1 MFNYNSNGWSYLIIM
16 TKIEPIDIEFF
27 SPFNKDVCTFCG
39 ECFNK
44 CPIMGLSIEESIDE
58 MKRLIA
64 GEPTKRVLNDCQS
77 CFSCNFY
84 CPENAHPAE
93 LILQRWNELY
103 KKEGLRKRGEY
114 FMTLYP
120 HYPNFRSYVMEHLP
134 KKTKELVK
142 SWADLKP
149 LKGDTLTYPGCNII
163 TYAELTQTSFFKD
176 LDIRGRLE
184 YCCGETLFR
193 TGYKDDLFQITKRL
207 DKWFNILK
215 PKNLL
220 VLCTAGTNVFKNIL
234 PHYGLT
240 YKFESIKSYLQYLWE
255 EFENGEIQVKKKL
268 NLTAT
273 IQDSCYSK
281 MFGDKYMDLPRKILE
296 KLGIK
301 VLETEACRENM
312 RCCGI
317 GAGFSIDS
325 AYQPFKAR
333 KSTIRNFKDFRK
345 TKADIICVYC
355 AGCLAVFY
363 TNKPLYFRK
372 IKVYHIIELI
382 QMALG
387 EKPSLTNKAK
397 KKRGKH
403 IFWGI
408 MKKQVPKILSK
419 KTFKLAEIP
428 EDPPKYGEA
437 W

>member
-1 MFNYNSNGWSYLIIM
+1 
-16 TKIEPIDIEFF
+16 
-27 SPFNKDVCTFCG
+27 
-39 ECFNK
+39 
-44 CPIMGLSIEESIDE
+44 CPVMELSVEDSIEE
-58 MKRLIA
+58 MKKLIV
-64 GEPTKRVLNDCQS
+64 GENTKEVLNNCQS
-77 CFSCNFY
+77 CFACNFY
-84 CPENAHPAE
+84 CPENAHPAD

-142 SWADLKP
+142 SWADLEP

-163 TYAELTQTSFFKD
+163 VYAELTQTSFLKD

-193 TGYKDDLFQITKRL
+193 TGYKDELFQITKRL
-207 DKWFNILK
+207 NKWFNILK

-255 EFENGEIQVKKKL
+255 KLESGQIRVKKKL

-281 MFGDKYMDLPRKILE
+281 MFGDEYIDLPRKILE
-296 KLGIK
+296 RIGIK
-301 VLETEACRENM
+301 VIESESCRESM

-317 GAGFSIDS
+317 GAGFSIES
-325 AYQPFKAR
+325 AYQPFKMR
-333 KSTIRNFKDFRK
+333 ISTIRNFKDFRK

-382 QMALG
+382 QMALE
-387 EKPSLTNKAK
+387 EKPALTNKAK

-408 MKKQVPKILSK
+408 MRKQVPKILSK
-419 KTFKLAEIP
+419 KTFKLADIP
-428 EDPPKYGEA
+428 EDPPKYGET